1 MDNFYGPLSV
11 RVTWYDCKYNETYD
25 TIFELGKIGGRKG
38 HYKKGKGSPTMF
50 PSPDYRRLVN
60 MYEFHILKSFYNTK
74 KFVVITCVCTY

>member
-1 MDNFYGPLSV
+1 MDNFSGPLSV
-11 RVTWYDCKYNETYD
+11 RIT
-25 TIFELGKIGGRKG
+25 ELTVNIMRPMTPYLNWEKLGGGMGITRKERG
-38 HYKKGKGSPTMF
+38 LPLCF